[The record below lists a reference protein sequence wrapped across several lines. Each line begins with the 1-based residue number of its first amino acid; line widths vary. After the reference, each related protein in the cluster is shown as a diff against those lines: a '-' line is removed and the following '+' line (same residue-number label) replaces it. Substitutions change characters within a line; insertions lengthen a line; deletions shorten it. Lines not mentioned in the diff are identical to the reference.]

1 MLEAGENRETG
12 EMTMVYDDNDDGGGG
27 GGGGGD
33 DDDDNGGGGDDDDDD
48 DDDDDAM
55 RLLLT
60 RSSSAAM
67 RCASGTVPGLQQSS
81 MKLKRNMPDLTTY
94 ELTSFF
100 SRTRGASLPPT
111 PTPPDAMLRSRT
123 ARHRLSTAQRSS
135 SVSFSAKISETTY
148 NPTGDRKGI
157 RPVKNYVLVC
167 WR

>member
-81 MKLKRNMPDLTTY
+81 MKLKNMPDLTTY